1 MYDFVRGPLVWVAF
15 IIFIGGL
22 VYQVFQFFS
31 MTQKKEPVYAP
42 GGGRDRQGRSAGW
55 VNQWAS
61 FLLGKTIR
69 GTHPVMTVVT
79 SVFHVCLILTPIF
92 LLAHSILFYESWGVT
107 PWSFSESTAD
117 VMTVIV
123 LACCAFFLFR
133 RIFVRRV
140 RAITTAYDY
149 LILLIAAAPFLSGYL
164 AYHQWFDYETMLIA
178 HILAGEVML
187 IVIPFTKLGH
197 MLFFFLYR
205 FFIGSEYSFGQ
216 GTRTW

>member
-22 VYQVFQFFS
+22 VYQVFQFFRI
-31 MTQKKEPVYAP
+31 TQKKEPVYAP
-42 GGGRDRQGRSAGW
+42 GGSQDRQGRSAGSVDQW
-55 VNQWAS
+55 VG
-61 FLLGKTIR
+61 FLRKTIL

-107 PWSFSESTAD
+107 PWSFSESTTD
-117 VMTVIV
+117 VITVIILV
-123 LACCAFFLFR
+123 CCAFFLFR

-149 LILLIAAAPFLSGYL
+149 LILLIAAAPFLSGYM

-197 MLFFFLYR
+197 MIFFFLYR

-216 GTRTW
+216 GTRTR

>member
-22 VYQVFQFFS
+22 VYQVFQFFR
-31 MTQKKEPVYAP
+31 MTKKKESVYAP
-42 GGGRDRQGRSAGW
+42 RDGQDRQGRSAGW
-55 VNQWAS
+55 VNQWVS

-205 FFIGSEYSFGQ
+205 FFMGSEYSFGQ

>member
-15 IIFIGGL
+15 IVFIGGL
-22 VYQVFQFFS
+22 VYQVSMFFR

-42 GGGRDRQGRSAGW
+42 GGHQDHHGRFAGSLG
-55 VNQWAS
+55 QWANS
-61 FLLGKTIR
+61 LQKSIL

-79 SVFHVCLILTPIF
+79 SVFHVCLILTPVF

-107 PWSFSESTAD
+107 PWSFSETTTD
-117 VMTVIV
+117 VMTIIV
-123 LACCAFFLFR
+123 LICCAFFLFR

-149 LILLIAAAPFLSGYL
+149 LILVIAAAPFVSGYM
-164 AYHQWFDYETMLIA
+164 AYHQWFDYRTMLIA

-197 MLFFFLYR
+197 MVFFFLYR

-216 GTRTW
+216 GTRSW